1 MDSNSTREQTLAE
14 GFMDDVGRP
23 MDCTGVCK
31 EVNKHFLDNFWLFI
45 AVFTPLYLLSGT
57 L

>member
-23 MDCTGVCK
+23 MDCTGVSK
-31 EVNKHFLDNFWLFI
+31 EVCEGFLYKF
-45 AVFTPLYLLSGT
+45 
-57 L
+57 